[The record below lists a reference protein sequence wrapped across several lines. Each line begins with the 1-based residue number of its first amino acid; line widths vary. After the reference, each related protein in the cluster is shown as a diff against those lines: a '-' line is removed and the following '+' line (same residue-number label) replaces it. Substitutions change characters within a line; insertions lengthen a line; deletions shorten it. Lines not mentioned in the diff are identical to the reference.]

1 MIVVIIIYLVG
12 CVLAYGRILG
22 SIYPVYRENMLGAIM
37 GEQEKEDFNN
47 LLWLSIF
54 WISLLSYITFISFVF
69 LYFIYGEEYFFKWKL

>member
-69 LYFIYGEEYFFKWKL
+69 LYFIDREEYFFKWKL